1 MTDAAPVD
9 LLAGLNPVQREA
21 VLHGDGPLLVLAGA
35 GSGKTRVVT
44 CRIAR
49 LLRDGV
55 RPEQILAVTFTNK
68 AAAEMRERVAHLL
81 GVESVPGLTI
91 STFHAFGARFLRTHP
106 EGLGRT
112 RGFVIYDDTD
122 QMATVRRAMDTAGIP
137 DQGGLGKAIRRAID
151 QARNAGKD
159 ASAARLPEDAPYVDM
174 VRVGEL
180 YEELMARADA
190 FDFGDLIRGPAV
202 LLEQDAYLR
211 DAWRRRFRHVLVDEF
226 QDTNLAQYRLLH
238 ALAPPGSNL
247 VVVGDDDQSIYGWR
261 GAEVENILKFP
272 EAWGGALLRLEQNYR
287 SDGSILEAANGV
299 IAHNSRRLGKKLWT
313 ANEAGARVEVMR
325 SSDPREEARRV
336 VTRILDLQG
345 EGYEPGDVAILFRA
359 NHLALDVEDALRRVG
374 VAYVVVRGRAFY
386 ERAEVRDA
394 LAALRLVVNP
404 ADDVAFG
411 RVVGNLTQGVGKT
424 SLGRVAQHAEV
435 AGCSLHDAVP
445 AALASGEIK
454 GKARGGLATLL
465 EDLAQARAQADP
477 VAAAEHLFAELGM
490 LKGDAELSLLDEDD
504 RDGQESLR
512 RLLQALV
519 ETKEAGGDLATFLEQ
534 VKLVSDVDAAELGR
548 AVSLMT
554 VHAAKGLEFPVVFV
568 IGLEEGTFPG
578 QRASRPH
585 EVEEERRL
593 FYVAATRARRR
604 LFLSHAERRRR
615 FGDQTDWRRPSR
627 FLAELPRQA
636 TQGDRAEPR
645 AAAPTWEPRAPRVDA
660 GYRIELEPEEAFSP
674 HDDGETAFYKAG
686 MSIWHADFG
695 VGEVLRVRMGMQPR
709 LDIRFPEL
717 GVRTVLAR
725 FVSPYEG

>member
-21 VLHGDGPLLVLAGA
+21 VLHGAGPLLVLAGA

-55 RPEQILAVTFTNK
+55 RPERILAVTFTNK

-81 GVESVPGLTI
+81 GVEAVPGLTI
-91 STFHAFGARFLRTHP
+91 STFHAFGARFLRQHP
-106 EGLGRT
+106 QGLGRT
-112 RGFVIYDDTD
+112 PGFVIYDDTD
-122 QMATVRRAMDTAGIP
+122 QLATIKRAMDLAGVP
-137 DQGGLGKAIRRAID
+137 EAPGLAKAVRRAID
-151 QARNAGKD
+151 QARNEGQSA
-159 ASAARLPEDAPYVDM
+159 AAARLPEDAPYVDM
-174 VRVGEL
+174 TRIGET

-202 LLEQDAYLR
+202 LLEEDAYLR
-211 DAWRRRFRHVLVDEF
+211 DAWRTRFQHVLVDEF
-226 QDTNLAQYRLLH
+226 QDTNRAQYRLLH

-272 EAWGGALLRLEQNYR
+272 EAWGGVLLRLEQNYR

-299 IAHNSRRLGKKLWT
+299 IAHNSRRLGKNLWT
-313 ANEAGARVEVMR
+313 ANEAGARVEVLR
-325 SSDPREEARRV
+325 SSDPREEARKV
-336 VTRILDLQG
+336 VGRILELQG

-394 LAALRLVVNP
+394 LALLRLVVNP
-404 ADDVAFG
+404 ADDVAFS
-411 RVVGNLTQGVGKT
+411 RVVGNVAKGVGKT
-424 SLGRVAQHAEV
+424 SLERVAKVAE
-435 AGCSLHDAVP
+435 AQGLSLHDATEP
-445 AALASGEIK
+445 ALAGGTIK
-454 GKARGGLATLL
+454 GKARGGLAALITH
-465 EDLAQARAQADP
+465 LAQARGQADV
-477 VAAAEHLFAELGM
+477 VAAAEHLFADVGL
-490 LKGDAELSLLDEDD
+490 LQGDAELSLLAEDE

-519 ETKEAGGDLATFLEQ
+519 ETKEGGGDLATFLEQ

-554 VHAAKGLEFPVVFV
+554 VHAAKGLEFPAVFV

-578 QRASRPH
+578 ARASRPH

-627 FLAELPRQA
+627 FLAELPPAVTR
-636 TQGDRAEPR
+636 GYSAERFAPAPAFTPR
-645 AAAPTWEPRAPRVDA
+645 AAEESYRV
-660 GYRIELEPEEAFSP
+660 ELEPEEAFSP
-674 HDDGETAFYKAG
+674 FDDGETAFYKAG
-686 MSIWHADFG
+686 MLIWHADFG

-709 LDIRFPEL
+709 LDIRFAEL
-717 GVRTVLAR
+717 GTRTVLAR